1 MVSLSK
7 DIREAWRKWMFS
19 ELGRWLFNCRD
30 TDPASFLYHGH
41 GKILRVEIIACPIW
55 KTKVKR

>member
-1 MVSLSK
+1 
-7 DIREAWRKWMFS
+7 MFS